1 LPVRAFNMTRKKSS
15 LLGRYSTDLGRLIS
29 RQRAETALR
38 TAAIESAL
46 ANKAKSAFLAT
57 MSHELRTPLN
67 AIIGFSDL
75 LKQSDKIAISP
86 EQAVEY
92 ASHISRAGHNLLGV
106 VSDVLD
112 ISRIESGAF
121 KLEKSLS
128 NVGDLVADA
137 ADAVAE
143 LIAAKGQTLDV
154 KVATGL
160 PLIDFD
166 YKRMRRVLG
175 NLLSNASKFSPEG
188 GQLVM
193 VATTESSRDI
203 TIAVADNG
211 IGMAQEQIDY
221 ALKPFAQLDSN
232 YSRQQE
238 GTGLGLPI
246 TKALIELHGGRL
258 FLSSTPGVGT
268 MAAFTLPRDAGD
280 ATLANQPK
288 SFLFR
293 RD

>member
-1 LPVRAFNMTRKKSS
+1 VRHFNISHKKNS

-75 LKQSDKIAISP
+75 LKQADKVSIPP
-86 EQAVEY
+86 EQALEY
-92 ASHISRAGHNLLGV
+92 AAHILRAGHNLLGV

-121 KLEKSLS
+121 TLEKSPS
-128 NVGDLVADA
+128 DIGDLIADS
-137 ADAVAE
+137 ADAVSDMV
-143 LIAAKGQTLDV
+143 AAKKQTLEV
-154 KVATGL
+154 KVAPGL
-160 PLIDFD
+160 PSIEFD
-166 YKRMRRVLG
+166 YKRMRKVLG
-175 NLLSNASKFSPEG
+175 NLLSNASKFTPDG
-188 GQLVM
+188 GHLVV
-193 VATTESSRDI
+193 VATTESRRDI

-211 IGMAQEQIDY
+211 IGMTPEQIDY
-221 ALKPFAQLDSN
+221 ALKPFAQVDSN

-258 FLSSTPGVGT
+258 YLSSTPGVGT
-268 MAAFTLPRDAGD
+268 MAAFTLPREATDAV
-280 ATLANQPK
+280 LAAQPK

>member
-1 LPVRAFNMTRKKSS
+1 LRPNISARKNTS

-38 TAAIESAL
+38 AAAIESAL

-75 LKQSDKIAISP
+75 LKQADKVSIP
-86 EQAVEY
+86 LEQAVEY
-92 ASHISRAGHNLLGV
+92 AGHISRAGHNLLGV

-121 KLEKSLS
+121 KLEKSVSSIDELI
-128 NVGDLVADA
+128 ADA
-137 ADAVAE
+137 ADAVADTVS
-143 LIAAKGQTLDV
+143 AKKQTLEV
-154 KVATGL
+154 KVASGL
-160 PLIDFD
+160 PLVEFD
-166 YKRMRRVLG
+166 YKRMRKVLG
-175 NLLSNASKFSPEG
+175 NLLSNASKFTVEG
-188 GQLVM
+188 GHLVM

-211 IGMAQEQIDY
+211 IGMTPEQMDY
-221 ALKPFAQLDSN
+221 ALKPFAQVDSN

-268 MAAFTLPRDAGD
+268 MAAFTLPRDTGD
-280 ATLANQPK
+280 AALATQPQ

-293 RD
+293 RDG

>member
-1 LPVRAFNMTRKKSS
+1 VRHFNFSHKKNS

-38 TAAIESAL
+38 AAAIESAL

-75 LKQSDKIAISP
+75 LKQAGQTPITP
-86 EQAVEY
+86 EQALEY
-92 ASHISRAGHNLLGV
+92 AGHISRAGHNLLGV

-121 KLEKSLS
+121 KLEKSQS
-128 NVGDLVADA
+128 SVGDLVAHAADA
-137 ADAVAE
+137 IADAVA
-143 LIAAKGQTLDV
+143 AKKQTLEV
-154 KVATGL
+154 KVAPGL
-160 PLIDFD
+160 PLLEFD
-166 YKRMRRVLG
+166 TERMRKVLG
-175 NLLSNASKFSPEG
+175 NLLSNASKFTPEG
-188 GQLVM
+188 GHLVM
-193 VATTESSRDI
+193 VATAESSRDI

-211 IGMAQEQIDY
+211 VGMTPEQMGH
-221 ALKPFAQLDSN
+221 ALKPFAQVDSG

-280 ATLANQPK
+280 AALAAQPK

>member
-1 LPVRAFNMTRKKSS
+1 LRHFNISHKKNS

-38 TAAIESAL
+38 AAAIESAL

-75 LKQSDKIAISP
+75 LKQADTAPISLA
-86 EQAVEY
+86 QALEY
-92 ASHISRAGHNLLGV
+92 AGHISRAGHNLLGV
-106 VSDVLD
+106 VDDVLD

-121 KLEKSLS
+121 KLDKSPS
-128 NVGDLVADA
+128 DIADLIADA
-137 ADAVAE
+137 ADA
-143 LIAAKGQTLDV
+143 IADAVKAKKQTLDV
-154 KVATGL
+154 QVAPGL
-160 PLIDFD
+160 PMIDFD
-166 YKRMRRVLG
+166 YKRMRKVLG
-175 NLLSNASKFSPEG
+175 NLLSNASKFTQEG
-188 GQLVM
+188 GHLVL
-193 VATTESSRDI
+193 VATSESSRDI

-211 IGMAQEQIDY
+211 IGMTPEQIEY
-221 ALKPFAQLDSN
+221 ARKPFAQIDSN

-246 TKALIELHGGRL
+246 TKALIEMHGGRL

-268 MAAFTLPRDAGD
+268 MAAFTLPRDTGD
-280 ATLANQPK
+280 AALEAQPK

>member
-1 LPVRAFNMTRKKSS
+1 MRHFNIARKKNS

-38 TAAIESAL
+38 AAAIESAL

-75 LKQSDKIAISP
+75 LKQADKVSIP
-86 EQAVEY
+86 LEQTVEY
-92 ASHISRAGHNLLGV
+92 AGHISRAGHNLLNV

-121 KLEKSLS
+121 KLEKSAS
-128 NVGDLVADA
+128 DIGDLVADA
-137 ADAVAE
+137 ADAVADAV
-143 LIAAKGQTLDV
+143 AAKKQTLDV
-154 KVATGL
+154 KVAPGL
-160 PLIDFD
+160 PPIEFD
-166 YKRMRRVLG
+166 YKRMRKVLG
-175 NLLSNASKFSPEG
+175 NLLSNASKFSPDG
-188 GQLVM
+188 GHLVM

-211 IGMAQEQIDY
+211 IGMTPEQMDY
-221 ALKPFAQLDSN
+221 ALKPFAQIDSN

-246 TKALIELHGGRL
+246 TKALIELHGGRF

-268 MAAFTLPRDAGD
+268 MAAFTLPRDSGD
-280 ATLANQPK
+280 AASTAQPK

>member
-1 LPVRAFNMTRKKSS
+1 MRHFNISHKKNS

-38 TAAIESAL
+38 AAAIESAL

-75 LKQSDKIAISP
+75 LKQADKVSIPP

-92 ASHISRAGHNLLGV
+92 AGHISRAGQNLLGV

-121 KLEKSLS
+121 KLEKTVSDF
-128 NVGDLVADA
+128 G
-137 ADAVAE
+137 E
-143 LIAAKGQTLDV
+143 LIADSAESFADAIAAKKQTLEV
-154 KVATGL
+154 KVAPGL
-160 PLIDFD
+160 PQIDFD
-166 YKRMRRVLG
+166 YRRMRKALN
-175 NLLSNASKFSPEG
+175 NLLSNASKFTPEG
-188 GQLVM
+188 GHLVM

-211 IGMAQEQIDY
+211 IGMTPEQLDY
-221 ALKPFAQLDSN
+221 ALQPFAQIDSN
-232 YSRQQE
+232 YSRRQE
-238 GTGLGLPI
+238 GTGLGLPL

-268 MAAFTLPRDAGD
+268 MAAFTLPRDTGD
-280 ATLANQPK
+280 AALAAQPK

>member
-1 LPVRAFNMTRKKSS
+1 
-15 LLGRYSTDLGRLIS
+15 LLGRYSADLGRLIS

-38 TAAIESAL
+38 AAAIESAL

-75 LKQSDKIAISP
+75 LKQSDKVSIP
-86 EQAVEY
+86 TEQAVEY
-92 ASHISRAGHNLLGV
+92 AAHISRAGHNLLNV

-121 KLEKSLS
+121 KLEKSAS
-128 NVGDLVADA
+128 DIGDLVADA
-137 ADAVAE
+137 ADAAADD
-143 LIAAKGQTLDV
+143 IAFKKQTLEV
-154 KVATGL
+154 KVAPGL
-160 PLIDFD
+160 PPIEFD
-166 YKRMRRVLG
+166 YKRMRKVLG
-175 NLLSNASKFSPEG
+175 NLLSNASKFTPEG
-188 GQLVM
+188 GRLVM
-193 VATTESSRDI
+193 VATTESSRDV
-203 TIAVADNG
+203 TIAVADSG
-211 IGMAQEQIDY
+211 IGMTAEQIDY
-221 ALKPFAQLDSN
+221 ALKPFAQVDSN

-246 TKALIELHGGRL
+246 TKALIEMHGGRL

-268 MAAFTLPRDAGD
+268 MAAFTLPRDASE
-280 ATLANQPK
+280 AAANQPK

>member
-1 LPVRAFNMTRKKSS
+1 MSARRKVS
-15 LLGRYSTDLGRLIS
+15 LLGRYSADLGRLIS

-38 TAAIESAL
+38 AAAIESAL

-75 LKQSDKIAISP
+75 LKQADKVSIPQDQSI
-86 EQAVEY
+86 EY
-92 ASHISRAGHNLLGV
+92 AGHISRAGHNLLNV

-121 KLEKSLS
+121 KLEKSPS
-128 NVGDLVADA
+128 DIGDLVADA
-137 ADAVAE
+137 ADAIGDV
-143 LIAAKGQTLDV
+143 IAVKKQTLEV
-154 KVATGL
+154 KVAPGL
-160 PLIDFD
+160 PPIEFD
-166 YKRMRRVLG
+166 YKRMRKVLG
-175 NLLSNASKFSPEG
+175 NLLSNASKFTAEG
-188 GQLVM
+188 GRLVM
-193 VATTESSRDI
+193 VATTESSRDV
-203 TIAVADNG
+203 TIAVADSG
-211 IGMAQEQIDY
+211 IGMTQEQIDY
-221 ALKPFAQLDSN
+221 ALKPFAQVDSN

-246 TKALIELHGGRL
+246 TKALVEMHGGRL
-258 FLSSTPGVGT
+258 FVSSTPGVGT
-268 MAAFTLPRDAGD
+268 MAAFTLPRDVSEA
-280 ATLANQPK
+280 AAQPK

>member
-1 LPVRAFNMTRKKSS
+1 VRHFNISHKKNS

-38 TAAIESAL
+38 AAAIESAL

-75 LKQSDKIAISP
+75 LKQADKVSIP
-86 EQAVEY
+86 PDQAVEY
-92 ASHISRAGHNLLGV
+92 AGHIARAGHNLLGV
-106 VSDVLD
+106 ISDVLD
-112 ISRIESGAF
+112 ISRIEAGAF
-121 KLEKSLS
+121 KLEKSAS
-128 NVGDLVADA
+128 DVGDLIADT
-137 ADAVAE
+137 ADAVADA
-143 LIAAKGQTLDV
+143 LAAKKQTLEV
-154 KVATGL
+154 KVAPGL
-160 PLIDFD
+160 PLVELD
-166 YKRMRRVLG
+166 YKRMRKVLG
-175 NLLSNASKFSPEG
+175 NLLSNANKFTPEG
-188 GQLVM
+188 GHLVM

-203 TIAVADNG
+203 TIAIADSG
-211 IGMAQEQIDY
+211 IGMTQEQMDY
-221 ALKPFAQLDSN
+221 ALKPFAQIDSN

-238 GTGLGLPI
+238 GTGLGLPL
-246 TKALIELHGGRL
+246 TKALIELHGGRF

-268 MAAFTLPRDAGD
+268 MAAFTLPRESDAALD
-280 ATLANQPK
+280 NQPK